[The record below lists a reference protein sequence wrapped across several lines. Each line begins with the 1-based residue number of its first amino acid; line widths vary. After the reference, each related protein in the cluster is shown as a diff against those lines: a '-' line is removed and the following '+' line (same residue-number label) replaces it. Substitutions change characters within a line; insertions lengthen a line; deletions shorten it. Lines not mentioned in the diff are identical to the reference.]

1 MAWRQWLGR
10 IRLLGGM
17 MEYDEKHPRI
27 HSAARLDANG
37 LWLRLLGILLV
48 LAGYSFGREMDIR
61 FLELSKPTLDFRCA
75 DSALYKE
82 FAQVQKLET
91 NLWRVRCRID
101 SLSHI
106 QTGRFHHA
114 TEPFG
119 LLRLCAGPSECIDL
133 QEDQVRRICQ
143 VVDSAQA
150 CVETPYDRRIIS
162 PDLAVFGL
170 VTLFVVGMV
179 SIMDAMDEI

>member
-1 MAWRQWLGR
+1 MW
-10 IRLLGGM
+10 IF
-17 MEYDEKHPRI
+17 
-27 HSAARLDANG
+27 
-37 LWLRLLGILLV
+37 GILFVLV
-48 LAGYSFGREMDIR
+48 GHSFGREMDIR

-75 DSALYKE
+75 DSAMYKE

-133 QEDQVRRICQ
+133 QDDQVRRICQ

-170 VTLFVVGMV
+170 VTLFVVGIV
-179 SIMDAMDEI
+179 SLLDGLDKI